1 MAHRLPNAGDYGLL
15 LLLAAIWGSSFAFI
29 KIGVSEVPPI
39 TLTAVRLGLAAGFL
53 LLVMAVT
60 RRAFPAGRSLWT
72 MMLASAV
79 VGNALPF
86 CLIAWGQ
93 QSIPSGTA
101 AILMGVMPLIT
112 MVLAHAF
119 TDDEKLNLR
128 KVVGMVVGLVGL
140 CVLVGPAA
148 LQGLTASFVG
158 MLALL
163 AAATCYGFNAVLIR
177 RMDAPDR
184 TSAVTIIILLSA
196 LIVAPFAFVLENPLV
211 VAAGQKAWSAVM
223 TLGVLHTSIATLL
236 MFAIIGRA
244 GASFFSQL
252 NLIVPIAGV
261 IWAAVLL
268 SEIPGLNALAALGLI
283 ILGILIAKGGLAL
296 GTPAPVAEK
305 GALKP

>member
-29 KIGVSEVPPI
+29 KIGVTEVPPI
-39 TLTAVRLGLAAGFL
+39 TLTAVRLGLAAAFL
-53 LLVMAVT
+53 LLVLAVT
-60 RRAFPAGRSLWT
+60 RRAFPTGRALWS
-72 MMLASAV
+72 MMVASAFI
-79 VGNALPF
+79 GNALPF

-93 QSIPSGTA
+93 QSILSGTA
-101 AILMGVMPLIT
+101 AILMGVMPLFT

-128 KVVGMVVGLVGL
+128 KVVGMAVGLFGL

-184 TSAVTIIILLSA
+184 ASAVTIIILLSA
-196 LIVAPFAFVLENPLV
+196 LIVAPFAFVLEDPLV
-211 VAAGQKAWSAVM
+211 VTAGLKAWSAVM
-223 TLGVLHTSIATLL
+223 TLGVLHTAIATLL
-236 MFAIIGRA
+236 MFTIIGRA

-261 IWAAVLL
+261 VWAAVLL

-296 GTPAPVAEK
+296 GTPGPVAEK

>member
-1 MAHRLPNAGDYGLL
+1 ML
-15 LLLAAIWGSSFAFI
+15 LLLAAVWGSSFVFI
-29 KIGVSEVPPI
+29 KIGVTEVPPI
-39 TLTAVRLGLAAGFL
+39 TLTAVRLGLASAFL

-60 RRAFPAGRSLWT
+60 RRAFPTGRSLWS
-72 MMLASAV
+72 MMV
-79 VGNALPF
+79 VAALIGNALPF

-128 KVVGMVVGLVGL
+128 KVVGMVVGLCGL
-140 CVLVGPAA
+140 CMLVGPAA
-148 LQGLTASFVG
+148 VQGLTASFVG

-163 AAATCYGFNAVLIR
+163 AAATCYGFNTVLIR

-184 TSAVTIIILLSA
+184 TSAVTMIILLSA

-211 VAAGQKAWSAVM
+211 VTAGLKAWSAVI
-223 TLGVLHTSIATLL
+223 TLGVLHTSFATLL

-252 NLIVPIAGV
+252 NLIIPIAGV
-261 IWAAVLL
+261 VWAAVLL

-296 GTPAPVAEK
+296 GTPTPVAEK